1 MSVTIVIGVRHPLE
15 FTEEAAAKEFPQW
28 LGILDLQGLLYSLF
42 CHLDD
47 LVCHK
52 FVRKISQ

>member
-15 FTEEAAAKEFPQW
+15 FTEKAAAKEFPQW

-52 FVRKISQ
+52 FVWQISQ

>member
-15 FTEEAAAKEFPQW
+15 FTEEAAAKEFPQR

-52 FVRKISQ
+52 LVR